1 MNKTVQ
7 ARRSKVDREHRC
19 LSISHQCRLLGIH
32 RSGLY
37 YKPCGESE
45 LNLKLMRLI
54 DEQHMKYPFYGV
66 PRMTTYL
73 RKDLGLLVNHKRVE
87 RLYSLMG
94 IQAVGPKPNTSKRG
108 KGAGHRIYPYLLRK
122 LQITRPNQVWAMD
135 ITYIPVQGGFLYLVA
150 IIDVYTRFIVGWSLS
165 NTMESEWCR
174 QVVQEAVEQYGK
186 PEILNTDQGSQ
197 FSAIE
202 FGRYVTKDLK
212 IKLSMDG
219 KGRAIDN
226 IFIERFWRSLKY
238 EQVYLYPA
246 SDGIE
251 AYKGIKKYMSFYNHK
266 RRHQALNDQVPAKL
280 FENYS
285 QAAA

>member
-1 MNKTVQ
+1 MTKSIQ
-7 ARRSKVDREHRC
+7 ERRSQVDRSHRE
-19 LSISHQCRLLGIH
+19 LSIAHQCRLLGIH

-54 DEQHMKYPFYGV
+54 DEQYMKYPFLGV
-66 PRMTTYL
+66 RRMTTYL
-73 RKDLGLLVNHKRVE
+73 RKDVGLLVNHKRIE
-87 RLYSLMG
+87 RLYRLMG
-94 IQAVGPKPNTSKRG
+94 IQAIGPKPNTSKRG
-108 KGAGHRIYPYLLRK
+108 KGSGHKVYPYLLRK
-122 LQITRPNQVWAMD
+122 LVVKRPNQVWAMD
-135 ITYIPVQGGFLYLVA
+135 ITYIPVQGGYLYLVA
-150 IIDVYTRFIVGWSLS
+150 IIDLYSRFIVGWSLS
-165 NTMESEWCR
+165 NTMNSEWCR
-174 QVVQEAVEQYGK
+174 QVLQEAVEQHGK

-197 FSAIE
+197 FTAIE
-202 FGRYVTKDLK
+202 FGHYVIEDLK

-251 AYKGIKKYMSFYNHK
+251 CYEGIKKYMDYYNNE
-266 RRHQALNDQVPAKL
+266 RRHQSLKDEIPAQI
-280 FENYS
+280 FANYS